1 MRDKKIKRKKR
12 KERERHT
19 QTHRHTR
26 TQNERETET
35 ETERWIENN
44 RFGLNQLMPPGR
56 EVELNSS
63 IPFPACL
70 KELFDKSLNG
80 ALTEILL
87 NERHEQI

>member
-1 MRDKKIKRKKR
+1 
-12 KERERHT
+12 
-19 QTHRHTR
+19 
-26 TQNERETET
+26 
-35 ETERWIENN
+35 
-44 RFGLNQLMPPGR
+44 MPPGR